1 MRKHNPDGAPIP
13 RGSNIIAN
21 CTTIVANVANPQQAQ
36 TNAIVGLQ
44 IPQVSQPQVSLA
56 QQIVSIP
63 QVPQQQQ
70 QLQHQQPQ
78 QQQLQQ
84 ISQVS
89 TQSTHSTQSPVAAAA
104 AALAANQGVISQ
116 VSTVGH
122 MQLHQQNNRTV
133 VPAPGNV
140 QLASY

>member
-70 QLQHQQPQ
+70 LQHQQ
-78 QQQLQQ
+78 QQLQPQQ

-89 TQSTHSTQSPVAAAA
+89 TQVTHSTQSPVAAAA